1 MWSTVVSD
9 IISILLANGHEII
22 EVPLQQWLRERAKVL
37 RYTYIARLV
46 QIAAIS
52 VRSCGD

>member
-22 EVPLQQWLRERAKVL
+22 EFPLQQSLRERAKVL

-52 VRSCGD
+52 VRSCGG